1 MTLPIAFLA
10 GVIAFASPCFL
21 PIVPV
26 FVGYLA
32 GGMAEERVK
41 IPALVGAG
49 RPDRDGFIRS
59 APAPRAAGGKGVTGA
74 RRVSPL
80 VNTVAFILGFTV
92 VFVALWGALTAL
104 GAALAGLRTA
114 VRIGGG
120 IILILL
126 GLYSLGFLR
135 LGSKAD
141 QAAVLGR
148 IDLTAPPSPARSAAI
163 GVAFAAGLSPC
174 VGPVL
179 GVIIGMSMNSE
190 TAAGGLALM
199 VTFCLGLGA
208 PMLLLALGVHGV
220 TARLGG
226 LAKYGPTIRVI
237 SGILLLILGF
247 LMITDLLAPLSGL
260 TFGSL

>member
-32 GGMAEERVK
+32 GGVAEQRVMV
-41 IPALVGAG
+41 PSLVGAG
-49 RPDRDGFIRS
+49 RPDRDGFIRPAS
-59 APAPRAAGGKGVTGA
+59 APQKVAGTAGERK
-74 RRVSPL
+74 VSPL

-104 GAALAGLRTA
+104 GAALVGLRTA

-135 LGSKAD
+135 FGSRAN

-148 IDLTAPPSPARSAAI
+148 LDLTAPPSPARSAAI

-179 GVIIGMSMNSE
+179 GIIIGMSMNSG
-190 TAAGGLALM
+190 TTAGGLALM

-208 PMLLLALGVHGV
+208 PMLLLALGVRGV
-220 TARLGG
+220 TTRLRAI
-226 LAKYGPTIRVI
+226 AKYGPTIRVI